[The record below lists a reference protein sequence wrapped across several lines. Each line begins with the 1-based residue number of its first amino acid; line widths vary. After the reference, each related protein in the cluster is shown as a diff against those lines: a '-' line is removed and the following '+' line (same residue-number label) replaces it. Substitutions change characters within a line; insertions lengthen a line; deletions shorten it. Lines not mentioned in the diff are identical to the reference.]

1 MTREEETDVM
11 LFHIVLDSLGG
22 VHFGRKV
29 GEDQQVGGAESIAT
43 ESVMLGLVEE
53 SCASGS
59 MTGSKDHLY
68 LTTAEVDYLTIVKI
82 SDLPLVVTHI
92 IGSNGHI
99 TGIQIDFRERTYPTH
114 MIAMGMSEHHGD
126 RLGSNLCH
134 NLVQIRYIHTCIYQ
148 NSTLITL
155 NEVERFVIESVSVS
169 YPGMLVEL
177 AEHHLIILIN
187 HFAAKVATVDIGYLR
202 LNHIRHQ
209 TKQHGCYK
217 TVSFHHIM
225 VMFMIAFFWI
235 LCAKIITKNEM
246 GKKNTYFFCN
256 LLTYSYLCTTFH
268 HNPTD
273 MKRDNEIFELI
284 EKEHQRQLKGME
296 LIASE
301 NFVSDQVME
310 AMGSYL
316 TNKYAEG
323 YPGKRYYG
331 GCQVVDQVEQLAID
345 RVCKLFG
352 AEYANVQPHSGA
364 QANAAVL
371 LAVLKPGDT
380 FMGMNLDHGGH
391 LSHGSHVNTSGILYN
406 PIGYNLNKETG
417 RVDYDEME
425 QLALEHKPKLI
436 IGGGSAYSREW
447 DYKRMREIADKVGAL
462 LMIDMAHPAG
472 LIAAGLLD
480 NPVKYAHIVT
490 STTHKTLRGPRGG
503 IILMGKDFD
512 NPWGYTTP
520 KGVVKKMSQLLNS
533 AVFPGQQGGPLEHV
547 IAAKAVAFGEALQP
561 EFKEWAK
568 QVQKN
573 AKVLAEELVK
583 RGFHIVSGGTDNHSM
598 LVDLR
603 SKYPDLTGKVA
614 ENALVVADI
623 TVNKNMV
630 PFDSR
635 SAFQTSGLRLG
646 TPAITTRGAKED
658 LMVLIAELIE
668 EVLNDPENEEV
679 IAKVRAKVNDTMKNY
694 PLFAY

>member
-1 MTREEETDVM
+1 M
-11 LFHIVLDSLGG
+11 
-22 VHFGRKV
+22 
-29 GEDQQVGGAESIAT
+29 
-43 ESVMLGLVEE
+43 
-53 SCASGS
+53 
-59 MTGSKDHLY
+59 
-68 LTTAEVDYLTIVKI
+68 VD
-82 SDLPLVVTHI
+82 
-92 IGSNGHI
+92 
-99 TGIQIDFRERTYPTH
+99 E
-114 MIAMGMSEHHGD
+114 
-126 RLGSNLCH
+126 
-134 NLVQIRYIHTCIYQ
+134 
-148 NSTLITL
+148 
-155 NEVERFVIESVSVS
+155 
-169 YPGMLVEL
+169 
-177 AEHHLIILIN
+177 
-187 HFAAKVATVDIGYLR
+187 
-202 LNHIRHQ
+202 
-209 TKQHGCYK
+209 
-217 TVSFHHIM
+217 
-225 VMFMIAFFWI
+225 
-235 LCAKIITKNEM
+235 
-246 GKKNTYFFCN
+246 
-256 LLTYSYLCTTFH
+256 
-268 HNPTD
+268 
-273 MKRDNEIFELI
+273 
-284 EKEHQRQLKGME
+284 
-296 LIASE
+296 
-301 NFVSDQVME
+301 
-310 AMGSYL
+310 
-316 TNKYAEG
+316 
-323 YPGKRYYG
+323 
-331 GCQVVDQVEQLAID
+331 VEQLAID
-345 RVCKLFG
+345 RVCKLFD

-380 FMGMNLDHGGH
+380 FMGLNLDHGGH
-391 LSHGSHVNTSGILYN
+391 LSHGSHVNTSGIIYN

-472 LIAAGLLD
+472 LIAAGLLE

-520 KGVVKKMSQLLNS
+520 KGVVKKMSTLLNS

-583 RGFHIVSGGTDNHSM
+583 RGFGIVSGGTDNHSM

-614 ENALVVADI
+614 ENALVAADI

-630 PFDSR
+630 PFDTR
-635 SAFQTSGLRLG
+635 SAFQTSGIRLG

-658 LMVLIAELIE
+658 LMVQIAAWIE
-668 EVLNDPENEEV
+668 EVLNDPENEQV
-679 IAKVRAKVNDTMKNY
+679 IASVRARVNEKMKDY